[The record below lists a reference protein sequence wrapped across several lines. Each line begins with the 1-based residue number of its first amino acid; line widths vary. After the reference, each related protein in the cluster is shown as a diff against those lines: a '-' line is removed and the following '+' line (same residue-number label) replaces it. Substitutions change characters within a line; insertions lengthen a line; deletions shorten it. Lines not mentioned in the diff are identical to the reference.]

1 MRSRIV
7 QSPWILF
14 LGLYKSCSL
23 VLQEL
28 HFYTNSQASITSL
41 SNMSTFQIIDK
52 SRPLSPQSNNIW
64 GMESFRLPQ
73 IQYTQRLSCILE
85 STPIQS
91 VAVITIYI
99 YIYMHKTLPS
109 SVNLLVICPNTRKY
123 ILLIKYLYSDPII
136 RDSKLRNT
144 CHCNHI
150 HSKIRLLSVR
160 NFHSSRART
169 YFTKISCLPINCT
182 SMLTSVNL
190 NSLFVSVN
198 SYIH

>member
-1 MRSRIV
+1 MRSRFV

-23 VLQEL
+23 VFQEL

-41 SNMSTFQIIDK
+41 SNMSTFKIIDK
-52 SRPLSPQSNNIW
+52 SRPLSPQTNYIW

-99 YIYMHKTLPS
+99 CIKHYQAVLIYWWSAPILVSTFYSLNIYIQFLSYVTLNS
-109 SVNLLVICPNTRKY
+109 ETHAIAITSIQRYK
-123 ILLIKYLYSDPII
+123 
-136 RDSKLRNT
+136 
-144 CHCNHI
+144 
-150 HSKIRLLSVR
+150 RLLSVR
-160 NFHSSRART
+160 KFHSSRART